1 MRQSTVS
8 LLLVLA
14 SSLVIQG
21 CYLNSR
27 GLELERR
34 VIAVEAWQEEFRLT
48 FAEERENLTE
58 LALQAERNI
67 TELEDALNQ
76 AQEFLSRTNADLGV
90 RVDGLE
96 SQLSELRGR
105 LEESGFQAAQL
116 NQELELLRQ
125 DMEIQLSNILAE

>member
-116 NQELELLRQ
+116 NQEFELLRQ

>member
-1 MRQSTVS
+1 MRQRTS

-14 SSLVIQG
+14 SSLAIQG

-27 GLELERR
+27 GLELEQR

-58 LALQAERNI
+58 LALQAEQNI
-67 TELEDALNQ
+67 TELEEALNQ
-76 AQEFLSRTNADLGV
+76 AQDFLSRTNADLGV

-96 SQLSELRGR
+96 GQLSELRGR
-105 LEESGFQAAQL
+105 LEESSFQSAQL
-116 NQELELLRQ
+116 RQELELLRQ
-125 DMEIQLSNILAE
+125 DMEIQISNLLAD

>member
-1 MRQSTVS
+1 MRHHTA
-8 LLLVLA
+8 LLFLLA
-14 SSLVIQG
+14 SSLATQG

-58 LALQAERNI
+58 LALQAEQNI
-67 TELEDALNQ
+67 SELEDALNQ
-76 AQEFLSRTNADLGV
+76 AQAFLSRTNADLGV

-96 SQLSELRGR
+96 GQLSELRGR

-116 NQELELLRQ
+116 REELELFRQ
-125 DMEIQLSNILAE
+125 DIEMQLSNLVD